1 MLNVPELFQ
10 QWRLRCSK
18 VSQKILWNL
27 SIFAGFWK
35 IWNERNNRIFRNKS
49 TEVEEI
55 ADSIVWMVSDW
66 AIRDKAFENISL
78 HESSLSSESCFQGGS
93 IRIPV
98 NFPHGNALLIGLYN
112 S

>member
-55 ADSIVWMVSDW
+55 ADLLFGWCLTGRFV
-66 AIRDKAFENISL
+66 IRLLRISL
-78 HESSLSSESCFQGGS
+78 FMSHLFLRKAVFKEGASGF
-93 IRIPV
+93 R
-98 NFPHGNALLIGLYN
+98 
-112 S
+112 